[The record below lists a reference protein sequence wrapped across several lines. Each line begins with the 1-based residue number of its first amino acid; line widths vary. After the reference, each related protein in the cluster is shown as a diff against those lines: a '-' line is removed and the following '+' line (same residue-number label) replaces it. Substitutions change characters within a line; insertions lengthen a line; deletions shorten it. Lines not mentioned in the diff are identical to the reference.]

1 MRGRIGEGGLPVTLV
16 SHPSQFLLRAVA
28 LNGGPILRTRQMKAK
43 DPKNRK
49 DYQPIKV
56 YCFPDE
62 RQTIEQQARSTGL
75 SKSSYLLRVGM
86 GYPIRSIVD
95 HHKVEELVKIN
106 GDLGRLGGLLKL
118 WLSNGKP
125 APEIDA
131 RTIRETLRKIDRTQD
146 QMLAL
151 MQRVLRP
158 QADPMTSSGTT
169 PDRSTQKDDSP

>member
-1 MRGRIGEGGLPVTLV
+1 MNARV
-16 SHPSQFLLRAVA
+16 
-28 LNGGPILRTRQMKAK
+28 
-43 DPKNRK
+43 PKNRK

-62 RQTIEQQARSTGL
+62 RESIEQQAQSTGL

-95 HHKVEELVKIN
+95 HHQVEELVKIN

-125 APEIDA
+125 APGIDA
-131 RTIRETLRKIDRTQD
+131 RTIREMLKKIDRMQD
-146 QMLAL
+146 HMLNL
-151 MQRVLRP
+151 MSRVLRP
-158 QADPMTSSGTT
+158 QAEPMTSTGTRT
-169 PDRSTQKDDSP
+169 EKDPGT

>member
-1 MRGRIGEGGLPVTLV
+1 MNVR
-16 SHPSQFLLRAVA
+16 
-28 LNGGPILRTRQMKAK
+28 

-49 DYQPIKV
+49 DYAPIKV

-62 RQTIEQQARSTGL
+62 KQAIEQQGRSTGL

-95 HHKVEELVKIN
+95 HHQVEELVKIN

-118 WLSNGKP
+118 WLSKEKP
-125 APEIDA
+125 VAGIEA
-131 RTIRETLRKIDRTQD
+131 RTVRETLKKIDTAQD

-151 MQRVLRP
+151 MQRVIRP
-158 QADPMTSSGTT
+158 LADSMTSSGT
-169 PDRSTQKDDSP
+169 RSRTERGT

>member
-1 MRGRIGEGGLPVTLV
+1 MHERST
-16 SHPSQFLLRAVA
+16 
-28 LNGGPILRTRQMKAK
+28 
-43 DPKNRK
+43 KNRK

-56 YCFPDE
+56 YCFPEE
-62 RQTIEQQARSTGL
+62 RETIEQQARSTGL

-95 HHKVEELVKIN
+95 HHQVEELVKIN

-125 APEIDA
+125 APGIDA
-131 RTIRETLRKIDRTQD
+131 RSIRETLKKIDRTQD
-146 QMLAL
+146 QMVAL

-158 QADPMTSSGTT
+158 QAEPMMSSRTSS
-169 PDRSTQKDDSP
+169 QKDPAT

>member
-1 MRGRIGEGGLPVTLV
+1 MNKR
-16 SHPSQFLLRAVA
+16 
-28 LNGGPILRTRQMKAK
+28 

-62 RQTIEQQARSTGL
+62 RETIEQQARSTGL

-95 HHKVEELVKIN
+95 HHQVEELVKIN

-118 WLSNGKP
+118 WLSKETSVAGI
-125 APEIDA
+125 EA
-131 RTIRETLRKIDRTQD
+131 RTVRETLQKIEVAQE
-146 QMLAL
+146 QMLGL
-151 MQRVLRP
+151 MQKVLRP
-158 QADPMTSSGTT
+158 QAEPLMGSGRSSDTSAG
-169 PDRSTQKDDSP
+169 RDDGP

>member
-1 MRGRIGEGGLPVTLV
+1 MNK
-16 SHPSQFLLRAVA
+16 RA
-28 LNGGPILRTRQMKAK
+28 PT
-43 DPKNRK
+43 NRK

-56 YCFPDE
+56 YCYPDE
-62 RQTIEQQARSTGL
+62 RQTIEQQAHSTGL

-95 HHKVEELVKIN
+95 NHQVEELVKIN

-125 APEIDA
+125 APGIDA
-131 RTIRETLRKIDRTQD
+131 RILRETLQKIDTTQD
-146 QMLAL
+146 QMVAL

-158 QADPMTSSGTT
+158 QAEPMRSSRTSS
-169 PDRSTQKDDSP
+169 DRSTRKDDGP

>member
-1 MRGRIGEGGLPVTLV
+1 
-16 SHPSQFLLRAVA
+16 
-28 LNGGPILRTRQMKAK
+28 MKNK
-43 DPKNRK
+43 RDPKNRK

-62 RQTIEQQARSTGL
+62 RQAIEQQAHSTGL

-95 HHKVEELVKIN
+95 NHQVEELVKIN

-118 WLSNGKP
+118 WLSNGKAVP
-125 APEIDA
+125 GVEA
-131 RTIRETLRKIDRTQD
+131 RTVRETLQKIETAQD

-151 MQRVLRP
+151 MQKVLRP
-158 QADPMTSSGTT
+158 QAEPMTSA
-169 PDRSTQKDDSP
+169 RMRAQKDPAT

>member
-1 MRGRIGEGGLPVTLV
+1 MKP
-16 SHPSQFLLRAVA
+16 
-28 LNGGPILRTRQMKAK
+28 RQKT
-43 DPKNRK
+43 NRK
-49 DYQPIKV
+49 DHQPLKV

-95 HHKVEELVKIN
+95 HHQVEELVKIN

-125 APEIDA
+125 ASGIDA
-131 RTIRETLRKIDRTQD
+131 RTIRETLKKIDRTQD
-146 QMLAL
+146 QMVAL
-151 MQRVLRP
+151 MQKVLRP
-158 QADPMTSSGTT
+158 QAEPIATSKKDRGT
-169 PDRSTQKDDSP
+169 

>member
-1 MRGRIGEGGLPVTLV
+1 
-16 SHPSQFLLRAVA
+16 
-28 LNGGPILRTRQMKAK
+28 MKAK

-95 HHKVEELVKIN
+95 HHQVEELVKVN

-118 WLSNGKP
+118 WLSNEKSIGG
-125 APEIDA
+125 IDA
-131 RTIRETLRKIDRTQD
+131 RTLRETLKKIDRTQD
-146 QMLAL
+146 QMLVL

-158 QADPMTSSGTT
+158 QADPRTGSGTSSDTSARK
-169 PDRSTQKDDSP
+169 DRST

>member
-1 MRGRIGEGGLPVTLV
+1 MNK
-16 SHPSQFLLRAVA
+16 RA
-28 LNGGPILRTRQMKAK
+28 PT
-43 DPKNRK
+43 NRK

-56 YCFPDE
+56 YCYPDE
-62 RQTIEQQARSTGL
+62 RQTIEQQAHSTGL

-95 HHKVEELVKIN
+95 HHQVEELVKIN

-118 WLSNGKP
+118 WLSNEKSVGG
-125 APEIDA
+125 IDA
-131 RTIRETLRKIDRTQD
+131 RTIRDTLKKIDRTQD

-158 QADPMTSSGTT
+158 QAEPMTSSRTSSDT
-169 PDRSTQKDDSP
+169 STRKDDGT

>member
-1 MRGRIGEGGLPVTLV
+1 
-16 SHPSQFLLRAVA
+16 
-28 LNGGPILRTRQMKAK
+28 MK
-43 DPKNRK
+43 DTVPKNRK

-62 RQTIEQQARSTGL
+62 KQTIEQQAASTGL

-95 HHKVEELVKIN
+95 HHQVEELVKIN

-118 WLSNGKP
+118 WLSKEKP
-125 APEIDA
+125 VAGIEA
-131 RTIRETLRKIDRTQD
+131 RTVRETLKKIDTAQD

-151 MQRVLRP
+151 MQRVIRP
-158 QADPMTSSGTT
+158 QADPMTSSGT
-169 PDRSTQKDDSP
+169 RSRTERGT

>member
-1 MRGRIGEGGLPVTLV
+1 
-16 SHPSQFLLRAVA
+16 
-28 LNGGPILRTRQMKAK
+28 MKNK
-43 DPKNRK
+43 RDPKNRK

-62 RQTIEQQARSTGL
+62 RQAIEQQAHSTGL

-95 HHKVEELVKIN
+95 NHQVEELVKIN

-118 WLSNGKP
+118 WLSNGKAVP
-125 APEIDA
+125 GIDA
-131 RTIRETLRKIDRTQD
+131 RTIRETLQKIETAQD

-151 MQRVLRP
+151 MQKVLRP
-158 QADPMTSSGTT
+158 QAEPVMSA
-169 PDRSTQKDDSP
+169 RMRAQKDPAT

>member
-1 MRGRIGEGGLPVTLV
+1 MKP
-16 SHPSQFLLRAVA
+16 
-28 LNGGPILRTRQMKAK
+28 RQKT
-43 DPKNRK
+43 NRK

-62 RQTIEQQARSTGL
+62 RETIEQQARSTGL

-95 HHKVEELVKIN
+95 HHQVEELVKIN

-125 APEIDA
+125 APGIEA
-131 RTIRETLRKIDRTQD
+131 RTVRETLRKIDRTQD
-146 QMLAL
+146 EMLAL

-158 QADPMTSSGTT
+158 QAESMKSSRTSQSTSS
-169 PDRSTQKDDSP
+169 PKDDGP

>member
-1 MRGRIGEGGLPVTLV
+1 MNK
-16 SHPSQFLLRAVA
+16 RA
-28 LNGGPILRTRQMKAK
+28 
-43 DPKNRK
+43 PKNRK
-49 DYQPIKV
+49 DYQPLKV

-62 RQTIEQQARSTGL
+62 RETIEQQAHSTGL

-95 HHKVEELVKIN
+95 HHQVEELVTIN

-125 APEIDA
+125 TPGIDA
-131 RTIRETLRKIDRTQD
+131 RTIRETLTKIDRAQD

-158 QADPMTSSGTT
+158 QVDPTTRARTSST
-169 PDRSTQKDDSP
+169 KDDGT

>member
-1 MRGRIGEGGLPVTLV
+1 MKP
-16 SHPSQFLLRAVA
+16 
-28 LNGGPILRTRQMKAK
+28 RQNT
-43 DPKNRK
+43 NRK

-56 YCFPDE
+56 YCYPDE
-62 RQTIEQQARSTGL
+62 RESIEQQARSTGL

-95 HHKVEELVKIN
+95 HHQVEELVKVN

-125 APEIDA
+125 VPGIDA
-131 RTIRETLRKIDRTQD
+131 HTIRETLKKIDRTQD

-151 MQRVLRP
+151 MQQVLRP
-158 QADPMTSSGTT
+158 QAESMKSSRTSHSASS
-169 PDRSTQKDDSP
+169 PKDDGP

>member
-1 MRGRIGEGGLPVTLV
+1 MKP
-16 SHPSQFLLRAVA
+16 
-28 LNGGPILRTRQMKAK
+28 RQKT
-43 DPKNRK
+43 NRK

-95 HHKVEELVKIN
+95 NHQVEELVKIN

-125 APEIDA
+125 APGIDA
-131 RTIRETLRKIDRTQD
+131 RTIRETLTKIDRTQD
-146 QMLAL
+146 QMVAL

-158 QADPMTSSGTT
+158 QAEPLTRSRTSS
-169 PDRSTQKDDSP
+169 DRSAGKDDGT

>member
-1 MRGRIGEGGLPVTLV
+1 
-16 SHPSQFLLRAVA
+16 
-28 LNGGPILRTRQMKAK
+28 MKVPE
-43 DPKNRK
+43 PKNRK

-62 RQTIEQQARSTGL
+62 KQTIEQQARSTGL

-95 HHKVEELVKIN
+95 HHQVEELVKIN

-118 WLSNGKP
+118 WLSRDTPLVGI
-125 APEIDA
+125 EA
-131 RTIRETLRKIDRTQD
+131 RTVRETLKKIDTAQD

-151 MQRVLRP
+151 MQRVIRP
-158 QADPMTSSGTT
+158 QAEPITSRTKDRGT
-169 PDRSTQKDDSP
+169 